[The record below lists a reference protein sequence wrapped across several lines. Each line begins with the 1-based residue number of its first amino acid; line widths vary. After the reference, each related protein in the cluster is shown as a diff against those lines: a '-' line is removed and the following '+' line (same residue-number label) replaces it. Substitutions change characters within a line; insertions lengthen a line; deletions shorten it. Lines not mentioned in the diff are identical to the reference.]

1 MQRLEPRALVEL
13 FLSGVLLAYKERKK
27 KLGLMPETL
36 RQNLT
41 LSSEFLKKKTKNKV
55 THTCHSNSLYTCTR
69 IIRAHYIFN
78 WKYLDYM

>member
-41 LSSEFLKKKTKNKV
+41 LSSELLKKK
-55 THTCHSNSLYTCTR
+55 LRTR
-69 IIRAHYIFN
+69 LLIHLIPTHYI
-78 WKYLDYM
+78 LALVSSEPIISLIGST